1 MTRRRWTPAD
11 AVVVVALLAALVA
24 LAVVAMADR
33 SARPTADEQAHDI
46 AAGLHCPVCK
56 DLSAADSPAPLARQM
71 RAQIRERLADGAGP
85 EQIRQE
91 FVSAYGT
98 SVLMAPPD
106 HGWGRTVNLAP
117 LALLVGGALL
127 GAAVLRRG
135 LRSPTPAGLNGEPV
149 ELDDGARRRLEDA
162 LAQLSREEP

>member
-1 MTRRRWTPAD
+1 MTRRGWTAGN

-24 LAVVAMADR
+24 LAAVALADR
-33 SARPTADEQAHDI
+33 SARPTRDEQAHDI
-46 AAGLHCPVCK
+46 AATLHCPVCK

-71 RAQIRERLADGAGP
+71 RAQIRERLAVGAGP
-85 EQIRQE
+85 EEIRQE

-98 SVLMAPPD
+98 SVLMSPPD
-106 HGWGRTVNLAP
+106 HGWGRAVNAAP
-117 LALLVGGALL
+117 LALLAGAALI

-135 LRSPTPAGLNGEPV
+135 LRSPMPAGPDGELLP
-149 ELDDGARRRLEDA
+149 LDDEDRRRLEDA